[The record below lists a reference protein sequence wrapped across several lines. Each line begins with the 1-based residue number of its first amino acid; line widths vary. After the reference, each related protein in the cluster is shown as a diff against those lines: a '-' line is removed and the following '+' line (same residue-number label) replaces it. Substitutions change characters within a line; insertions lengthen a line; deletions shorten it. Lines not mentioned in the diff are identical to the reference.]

1 MSQKGGTIAF
11 LQQDKAFQFNFKVYL
26 IIQGRTSFEQSHIF
40 TRCNVC
46 KKEDYKDS
54 EDKLSIHSDNCKIK
68 DESISKFNIVITI
81 DEIDYRKNIKNKR
94 DFFKKQFVDQ
104 MFLDQENIKI
114 FDYFYQTETHE
125 QYSVIG
131 KPKSS
136 NHGTYVVCPVC
147 ERGMMGEENDKDK
160 IIHTSEC
167 KNQFKVKK
175 LSVNLPVRFFRTG
188 KSTIELTLEKPNYF
202 ENKSVDIR
210 TIPIEIIK
218 EHVESYKCGICGQKT
233 EKNSIEYDPCDKDKH
248 LLIFNKIGHTPQCI
262 QSRPSSYSNQKTITN
277 DNIKAENIIFVEKI
291 DGIAQPITTRC
302 DTKKPTV

>member
-175 LSVNLPVRFFRTG
+175 IPVNLPVSFFGRR
-188 KSTIELTLEKPNYF
+188 TIELTLEKPNYS
-202 ENKSVDIR
+202 ETKSVDIR
-210 TIPIEIIK
+210 EIPIEIIAEDVDK
-218 EHVESYKCGICGQKT
+218 YKCGICGAETTKSSVIY
-233 EKNSIEYDPCDKDKH
+233 NPCDKDRRLDIFKGINH
-248 LLIFNKIGHTPQCI
+248 TNQCIKNMPTSYNNKTIIFN
-262 QSRPSSYSNQKTITN
+262 N
-277 DNIKAENIIFVEKI
+277 NIKAENIIFVKKI
-291 DGIAQPITTRC
+291 NGIAQPISTTPRC
-302 DTKKPTV
+302 DTK